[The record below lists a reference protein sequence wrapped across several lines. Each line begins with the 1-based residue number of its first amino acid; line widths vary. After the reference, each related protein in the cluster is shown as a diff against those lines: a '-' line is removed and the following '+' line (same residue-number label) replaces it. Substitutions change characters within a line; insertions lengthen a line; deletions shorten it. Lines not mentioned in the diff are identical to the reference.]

1 MSEKYAGSDWIK
13 SNFKVELSSLG
24 EAVADLLGDLFYG
37 IYHLDS
43 TALKKVD
50 WANDHH
56 IIFILGWK
64 SLATT
69 DFDELTRLVIL
80 CHDRCIRCEISPRAF
95 HYLELIFHQRQREGN
110 GWLTF
115 PISLGAAQSHT
126 APLTKPL
133 T

>member
-1 MSEKYAGSDWIK
+1 MMTEKYAGSDWIK
-13 SNFKVELSSLG
+13 SNFKVEMSPLG
-24 EAVADLLGDLFYG
+24 EAVANLLGDLFYG

-95 HYLELIFHQRQREGN
+95 HHLELIFHQRQREGN
-110 GWLTF
+110 GWQRHPT
-115 PISLGAAQSHT
+115 IEAAIEN
-126 APLTKPL
+126 ARKAYA
-133 T
+133 